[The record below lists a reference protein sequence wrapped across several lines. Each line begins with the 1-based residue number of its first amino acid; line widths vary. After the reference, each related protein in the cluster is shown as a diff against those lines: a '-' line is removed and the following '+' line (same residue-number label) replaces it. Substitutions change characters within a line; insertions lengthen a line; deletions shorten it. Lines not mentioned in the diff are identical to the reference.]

1 MKILSCNIRCDYNQ
15 DGENSFCFRKPLLR
29 RAILERKPDV
39 ICFQEVL
46 PHVAAWL
53 KEELTDYYVAGC
65 GRDEALRNEQT
76 SIAWRRDAY
85 NLITMDTFWLSPTP
99 SVPGSRY
106 EDQSD
111 CPRVC
116 TETVLEELATGTLYR
131 VASIHL
137 DHIGSSARE
146 KGLRQL
152 LEKLEHPTAFP
163 QAHVVLA
170 GDFNAYPD
178 APEFAALK
186 DYPRYRDA
194 AEKSGGTWHDFGR
207 RQPADKIDYIF
218 VKDLK
223 AGGVKVWTDCENG
236 VYLSDHYPV
245 EVELEP

>member
-1 MKILSCNIRCDYNQ
+1 MEDVMKPKSYTTT
-15 DGENSFCFRKPLLR
+15 
-29 RAILERKPDV
+29 
-39 ICFQEVL
+39 
-46 PHVAAWL
+46 AANMSPFL
-53 KEELTDYYVAGC
+53 GPKQLD
-65 GRDEALRNEQT
+65 
-76 SIAWRRDAY
+76 
-85 NLITMDTFWLSPTP
+85 WLSDTNEFIYRVIYFPLINREDFDIYSDVKSRPGTP
-99 SVPGSRY
+99 PEICLSWLCLK
-106 EDQSD
+106 DQYHVSHEVALQNL
-111 CPRVC
+111 RFN
-116 TETVLEELATGTLYR
+116 LAWQLATGTLYR
-131 VASIHL
+131 IASIHL

-223 AGGVKVWTDCENG
+223 TGGVKVWTDCENG